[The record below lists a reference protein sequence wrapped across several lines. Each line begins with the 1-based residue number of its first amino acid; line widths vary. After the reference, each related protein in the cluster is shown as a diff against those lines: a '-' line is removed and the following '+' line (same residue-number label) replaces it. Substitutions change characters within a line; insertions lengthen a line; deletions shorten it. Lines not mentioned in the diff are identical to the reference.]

1 MERLASSCLARH
13 ARLRHD
19 GRHPA
24 SRQRH
29 AAPKNKT
36 PKDDFKDYKTAPPLI
51 RWSVQEIRRIAI
63 RLAQRRINPAHVIA
77 WSVWR
82 PHIKPLLE
90 KLTSN
95 GICNC
100 NARI

>member
-19 GRHPA
+19 GRNPA
-24 SRQRH
+24 SCECH
-29 AAPKNKT
+29 AAPKNEP
-36 PKDDFKDYKTAPPLI
+36 PKDHVKDHKASSPLI

-63 RLAQRRINPAHVIA
+63 RLAQRQINPAHVIA

-82 PHIKPLLE
+82 RAHQAIARKAHIKRNRQL
-90 KLTSN
+90 
-95 GICNC
+95 
-100 NARI
+100 